1 MMLSR
6 VARASAVVVALA
18 TAPTVAHA
26 QFAVYTD
33 QASFL
38 AAVGNYVLDGFDG
51 FSVAGTTPAPINRG
65 AGVFA
70 YTASIPGSD
79 DFFGAGSAGDPWL
92 STNTATDP
100 IIFSNFNATIVA
112 IGGNFFTSTISGL
125 YQLGDIR
132 LTATNGD
139 GSVVQTIINSQ
150 TSSFL
155 GFVGLSSL
163 TSLEVA
169 SVQPTQGFLW
179 PTVEDLIIAQADE
192 PTNVVPEPA
201 TMTLLA
207 TGLAGLAASKR
218 RRKTAA

>member
-6 VARASAVVVALA
+6 VARASTAIVALLA
-18 TAPTVAHA
+18 APTVAHA

-51 FSVAGTTPAPINRG
+51 FIVSGTTASPVVRG
-65 AGVFA
+65 TGAFQ
-70 YTASIPGSD
+70 YTATAARG
-79 DFFGAGSAGDPWL
+79 FFGAGTAGDPWL
-92 STNTATDP
+92 STDAATDP
-100 IIFSNFNATIVA
+100 ILFSNFNATIVA
-112 IGGNFFTSTISGL
+112 IGGNFFTSNVSGF

-155 GFVGLSSL
+155 GFVGVSSL

-169 SVQPTQGFLW
+169 SVQPASGFLW